1 MDERLLRIEDKL
13 DKTLDTQQEI
23 KLNLAEHM
31 RRTQLAEVA
40 IEELSEA
47 IKPIQEHVA
56 LIRGVSKLFAWM
68 LGIAATVVTI
78 FTGIKGK

>member
-31 RRTQLAEVA
+31 RRTQLAETA
-40 IEELSEA
+40 IEELAEA

>member
-1 MDERLLRIEDKL
+1 MDERLFRIEDKL
-13 DKTLDTQQEI
+13 DKALDSQQEI

-31 RRTQLAEVA
+31 RRTELAEIAVENLA
-40 IEELSEA
+40 EA

-56 LIRGVSKLFAWM
+56 LIRGVSKLFAWV

-78 FTGIKGK
+78 LTGLKGK